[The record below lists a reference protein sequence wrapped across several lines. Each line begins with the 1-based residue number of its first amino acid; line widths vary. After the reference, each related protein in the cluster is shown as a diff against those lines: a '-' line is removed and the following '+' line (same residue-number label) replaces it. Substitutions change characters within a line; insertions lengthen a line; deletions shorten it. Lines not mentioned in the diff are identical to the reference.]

1 MYFVTRLLRS
11 YMTSAALRARLCDW
25 ALVRATGVAYLYL
38 VCCCDFTLLFIAVSN
53 NTIYIIESVCYVRQ
67 WSCDN
72 LQLHLWFAYRVLH
85 CFEILLFIHSFNLVG
100 LYFHSCFS
108 KILFF
113 KVVYSEI
120 SPTWPMALL
129 KVVLNVYTEIFL
141 NGPWP
146 FSVDTLYAA
155 NNFLNR

>member
-1 MYFVTRLLRS
+1 MFFVTQLLRS

-72 LQLHLWFAYRVLH
+72 CNYGLRILYCIVLK
-85 CFEILLFIHSFNLVG
+85 FYYSFIHSIWLAYISIHVFQRF
-100 LYFHSCFS
+100 YFS
-108 KILFF
+108 KLYILRF
-113 KVVYSEI
+113 
-120 SPTWPMALL
+120 LL
-129 KVVLNVYTEIFL
+129 H
-141 NGPWP
+141 GPWP
-146 FSVDTLYAA
+146 YSKLY
-155 NNFLNR
+155 